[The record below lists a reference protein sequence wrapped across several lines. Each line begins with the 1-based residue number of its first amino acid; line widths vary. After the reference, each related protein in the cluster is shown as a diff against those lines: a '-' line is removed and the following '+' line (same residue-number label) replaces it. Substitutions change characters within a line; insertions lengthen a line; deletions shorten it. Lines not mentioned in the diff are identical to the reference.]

1 MNKVYK
7 HVSIHLKSKTEQSR
21 KSDLKNRQ
29 KQNNEKMKKLFTTLA
44 FLISFTLFSQY
55 IIEVNYSKLDN
66 TIEDKYEKVGNWN
79 IKIDLQYDKIYL
91 WEEGFEHD
99 RLTFD
104 ISEST
109 GPFYQSAN
117 GNDESYK
124 YYQFE
129 TMTDTNV
136 QRPIRYYVDTNFGF
150 FIIFDEE
157 IKKFLRFYNN

>member
-1 MNKVYK
+1 LNKVYK

-124 YYQFE
+124 LLF
-129 TMTDTNV
+129 NL
-136 QRPIRYYVDTNFGF
+136 
-150 FIIFDEE
+150 
-157 IKKFLRFYNN
+157 KL